1 MIDTIVLSSH
11 CLPRLPV
18 CSMRRICLLIMLD
31 GKIKMRGSN
40 EDECG
45 VSGLSV
51 LSINIHHFLEI
62 YSYYEDLYII

>member
-11 CLPRLPV
+11 CLPPV
-18 CSMRRICLLIMLD
+18 CSTHHICLLMLD

-40 EDECG
+40 EDECA

-62 YSYYEDLYII
+62 HSYYEDLYII